1 MHIRL
6 LALGALAAIALP
18 ACGDSGNGDDGAA
31 RTVGTV
37 PQSPVPR
44 RALDLPRGV
53 PLRSSGAPAD
63 PAQAKVIRDWT
74 DALRGGDVR
83 EASALWAVPSKVQN
97 GTPVIELSSRAA
109 VRLFQASLPCGAL
122 VTDSAGAARG
132 FTIVTVRL
140 TPRRGGDCG
149 SGAGSTARTAIRVRD
164 GKIAEWYRLPDDPDG
179 DRPGP
184 GPAPDGGDGDETTV

>member
-1 MHIRL
+1 MRMRL
-6 LALGALAAIALP
+6 LALGALSAVALP
-18 ACGDSGNGDDGAA
+18 ACAGSGNGDDGAA
-31 RTVGTV
+31 RTARTV

-83 EASALWAVPSKVQN
+83 AASALWTIPSKVQN

-109 VRLFQASLPCGAL
+109 VRLFQASLPCGAR
-122 VTDSAGAARG
+122 VTESAGAPRG
-132 FTIVTVRL
+132 FTIVTLRL
-140 TPRRGGDCG
+140 TQRRGGDCG
-149 SGAGSTARTAIRVRD
+149 SGAGSRARTAIRVRD
-164 GKIAEWYRLPDDPDG
+164 GKIVEWYRLPDDPDR
-179 DRPGP
+179 DRHGP

>member
-1 MHIRL
+1 MRVRL
-6 LALGALAAIALP
+6 LALGALSAIALP

-31 RTVGTV
+31 RTVRTT
-37 PQSPVPR
+37 PESPVPR

-83 EASALWAVPSKVQN
+83 AASALWTIPSKVQN

-122 VTDSAGAARG
+122 VTESAGAARG
-132 FTIVTVRL
+132 FTIVTLRL
-140 TPRRGGDCG
+140 TQRRGGDCG
-149 SGAGSTARTAIRVRD
+149 SGAGSRARTAIRVRD

>member
-1 MHIRL
+1 MRVRL
-6 LALGALAAIALP
+6 LSLGVLCAIALP
-18 ACGDSGNGDDGAA
+18 ACGGSGDGDDGAA
-31 RTVGTV
+31 RTVRTV
-37 PQSPVPR
+37 PESPAPR

-74 DALRGGDVR
+74 QALRGGDVQA
-83 EASALWAVPSKVQN
+83 ASALWAVPSKVQN

-140 TPRRGGDCG
+140 TQRRGGDCG
-149 SGAGSTARTAIRVRD
+149 SGAESSARTAIRVRG

-179 DRPGP
+179 PRP
-184 GPAPDGGDGDETTV
+184 GPAPGGGDDDETTV